1 MKAIRIAAL
10 GAALL
15 FGAAM
20 TAGAQGGAMQQGQGR
35 RGGAGL
41 NGIELTD
48 AQKIKLEAIQQKYQ
62 PEMMALREQMR
73 TGGDRAEVMKKGIE
87 LREKSGAEIR
97 AILTPAQQA
106 VFDKNVVEMKA
117 QMEQMQRQAPQD

>member
-15 FGAAM
+15 SGGAL
-20 TAGAQGGAMQQGQGR
+20 TAGAQQGR
-35 RGGAGL
+35 RGGPQL
-41 NGIELTD
+41 DGIQLTD
-48 AQKIKLEAIQQKYQ
+48 AQKSKLEEIQRKYQ
-62 PEMMALREQMR
+62 PEMMALLEAKRN
-73 TGGDRAEVMKKGIE
+73 GGDQGEVMRKGME

-106 VFDKNVVEMKA
+106 VFDKNVAEFRA
-117 QMEQMQRQAPQD
+117 QMQRVPQGY